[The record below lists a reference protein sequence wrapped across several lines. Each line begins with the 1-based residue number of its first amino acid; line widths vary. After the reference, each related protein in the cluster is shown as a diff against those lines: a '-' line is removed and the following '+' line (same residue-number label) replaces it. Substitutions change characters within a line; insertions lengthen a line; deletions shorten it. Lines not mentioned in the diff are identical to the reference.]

1 MKILILSCN
10 TGGGHNS
17 CGKYI
22 KEEFEL
28 NNIECDFKNYFE
40 IVHLSKK
47 DFSNNIY
54 VKTLGKNGGVF
65 KYIYKMGE
73 VYDKTKLVSPVYLIN
88 KIQSLRLYDYIKQN
102 HYDLI
107 ICSHLYP
114 ALALTAIN
122 KRHKVDFIFVDTD
135 YA

>member
-1 MKILILSCN
+1 MTLKKHSLFFKKIWLCFY
-10 TGGGHNS
+10 
-17 CGKYI
+17 K
-22 KEEFEL
+22 
-28 NNIECDFKNYFE
+28 FKNYFE

-88 KIQSLRLYDYIKQN
+88 KIQSLR
-102 HYDLI
+102 
-107 ICSHLYP
+107 
-114 ALALTAIN
+114 
-122 KRHKVDFIFVDTD
+122 
-135 YA
+135 